1 MNYNNNQWPALW
13 CTVCVSIKPVNQSC
27 FLALV
32 CVGAVQGMVLLWLTT
47 LIPLSKPL
55 CNQFTDSCH
64 NSPTTIHLLILHS
77 SFALM
82 SIGAGGIRSSSL
94 AFGVDQL
101 SKSDRDAGIQES
113 YFSCYYAAVSMASLI
128 GLTVVVYI
136 QDYMGWAVG
145 FGIPVILMLIATV
158 SFFLASPFYVMAEV
172 KRNMI
177 SGIAQVLVA
186 SYKNRSLQLSHET
199 EDGTY
204 HLEMGSDLLMPTE
217 KLRYVLFLLF
227 CSVSHSFEFLFCS
240 DCYDVQ
246 HCYKLIVMMCIKLKL
261 WQWSSKI
268 FLREK
273 A

>member
-1 MNYNNNQWPALW
+1 
-13 CTVCVSIKPVNQSC
+13 
-27 FLALV
+27 LALV
-32 CVGAVQGMVLLWLTT
+32 CGGAVQGMVLLWLTT

-55 CNQFTDSCH
+55 CNQFTGSCD

-101 SKSDRDAGIQES
+101 SKSDKDAGIQES
-113 YFSCYYAAVSMASLI
+113 YLSWYYAAVSMSSLI

-145 FGIPVILMLIATV
+145 FGIPVVLMFIATV

-172 KRNMI
+172 KRNML
-177 SGIAQVLVA
+177 SGTAQVLVA
-186 SYKNRSLQLSHET
+186 SYKNRSLQLSQET
-199 EDGTY
+199 DDGTY
-204 HLEMGSDLLMPTE
+204 YLEKGSDLLMPTE

-227 CSVSHSFEFLFCS
+227 TFTFF
-240 DCYDVQ
+240 
-246 HCYKLIVMMCIKLKL
+246 
-261 WQWSSKI
+261 
-268 FLREK
+268 
-273 A
+273 

>member
-1 MNYNNNQWPALW
+1 
-13 CTVCVSIKPVNQSC
+13 
-27 FLALV
+27 
-32 CVGAVQGMVLLWLTT
+32 VQGMVLLWLTT

-55 CNQFTDSCH
+55 CNQFTGSCD

-101 SKSDRDAGIQES
+101 SKSDKDAGIQES
-113 YFSCYYAAVSMASLI
+113 YLSWYYAAVSMSSLI

-145 FGIPVILMLIATV
+145 FGIPVVLMFIATV

-172 KRNMI
+172 KRNML
-177 SGIAQVLVA
+177 SGTAQVLVA
-186 SYKNRSLQLSHET
+186 SYKNRSLQLSQET
-199 EDGTY
+199 DDGTY
-204 HLEMGSDLLMPTE
+204 YLEKGSDLLMPTE

-227 CSVSHSFEFLFCS
+227 TFTFF
-240 DCYDVQ
+240 
-246 HCYKLIVMMCIKLKL
+246 
-261 WQWSSKI
+261 
-268 FLREK
+268 
-273 A
+273 